1 MEGGKGGGDGGW
13 HVLHPARHHFPCHPP
28 CRQPCPLPLLPWTQ
42 VLHHRQLQ
50 VVIRNPNRRLDGCFR
65 CNCRKTEERDLPPWE
80 RTPSTPVLGMAAV
93 VARFLYTLPIH
104 LLRVSCYSVPFSFI
118 HSLPNLISGICLL
131 IQDAEKDSGVT
142 TFL

>member
-1 MEGGKGGGDGGW
+1 M
-13 HVLHPARHHFPCHPP
+13 ACPP
-28 CRQPCPLPLLPWTQ
+28 PSQTPLPLSSSLPAALSSSSFTLDSSITPQ
-42 VLHHRQLQ
+42 TASGSFQ
-50 VVIRNPNRRLDGCFR
+50 IPNRRLDGCFR

-104 LLRVSCYSVPFSFI
+104 LSRVSCYSVPFSFI
-118 HSLPNLISGICLL
+118 HSLPNLISGIYLL